1 MKILKNKLLYLVP
14 IIALLI
20 VVLLSLAFSPAYNP
34 KPKEMPIAVVNLDV
48 GINIQGKT
56 QNIGKTFLEKLQSN
70 KDFTEKVKFITVDSE
85 SDLERGFKD
94 LDYYGAL
101 VIPKTFTSDATSA
114 MRKEIQTVKK
124 AEGAQKAKAAQ
135 AEMQKKIASG
145 AISPTQAQA
154 IAKQMQAKQT
164 KMLEA
169 NKDLL
174 KPIESKQAELKV
186 TINQGASTQGAT
198 ITDGILTN
206 MTTKINDTIAQQSI
220 TQLDKA
226 NVKVSAK
233 TMNQLMNPVK
243 VDHTVMNKIK
253 DHQAM
258 GNAPMLLFTPIWL
271 GSLLSS
277 VLLYFAFRGSNIE
290 TKRERFIAS
299 LFQIIAASVAAIV
312 SGFIGVW
319 FITSVLGFNMPDKFS
334 VSIYISI
341 AMFGFIML
349 ILGLMS
355 WLGMPA
361 MPLFMVALFFSM
373 QLLTLP
379 KQMLPEFYQ
388 DHIFDWNP
396 FKIYGDGI
404 RQLMYLGHS
413 LEFNVPMQMYLGF
426 GIFGALAIILAAVIR
441 PHKGKK
447 ALI

>member
-447 ALI
+447 A